1 MSSPT
6 KSTSDTHSNP
16 AGEAWDIL
24 CVLGEDGAREFSISV
39 TNNITIGQM
48 KIAIQK
54 RSSKLS
60 HLLPDDLKLRLVSVE
75 GTVDDVDIIGSVSI
89 SKPYLLYQ

>member
-24 CVLGEDGAREFSISV
+24 CVLGEDGAKEFSISV
-39 TNNITIGQM
+39 TNNITIAQL
-48 KIAIQK
+48 KEAIHKQ
-54 RSSKLS
+54 RPDKLS
-60 HLLPDDLKLRLVSVE
+60 GLVAAALTLHLVSVE

-89 SKPYLLYQ
+89 SKPYLLY